1 MNHVNPAEF
10 CREIEAYLCRKND
23 GHLIRIVGPVFG
35 TVTGWAQ
42 QGIPLKVAFR
52 GIDRY
57 FDRQN
62 AKRPQGA
69 AAGGRRRPV
78 QIQFCEADIL
88 DAFDEWRRAVGISAS
103 AAAAASAS
111 ASESASPRDGDG
123 GGVGAESV
131 VHEEAAV
138 SASADVV
145 SRGRKAGLQTHID
158 RVMARLTQRR
168 VEAGVASAVGATI
181 DRLLAELD
189 TLRDEAKGARNETR
203 ARLVATLATLDR
215 TLLDAVIASLDQAAV
230 AALRADARRELEPFQ
245 SRMAPDALAR
255 AIEAATDR
263 LLRERQRLPIIKADE

>member
-62 AKRPQGA
+62 AKRPQST

-88 DAFDEWRRAVGISAS
+88 DAFDEWRRAVGVSAS
-103 AAAAASAS
+103 
-111 ASESASPRDGDG
+111 
-123 GGVGAESV
+123 V
-131 VHEEAAV
+131 VREEAAATAV
-138 SASADVV
+138 EEVV
-145 SRGRKAGLQTHID
+145 DAAPRAKKSGLQTHID
-158 RVMARLTQRR
+158 RAMARLTQRR
-168 VEAGVASAVGATI
+168 VEAGVASTVGATI
-181 DRLLAELD
+181 DQLLAQLD
-189 TLRDEAKGARNETR
+189 TLRADAKGARNETR
-203 ARLVATLATLDR
+203 ARLVSTLATLDR
-215 TLLDAVIASLDQAAV
+215 TLLDAVIASLDAAAV

-245 SRMAPDALAR
+245 SRMSPEALAR
-255 AIEAATDR
+255 AVEAATDR

>member
-23 GHLIRIVGPVFG
+23 GHLIRIVGPVFS

-57 FDRQN
+57 FDRQH
-62 AKRPQGA
+62 AKRPQSA

-88 DAFDEWRRAVGISAS
+88 DAFDEWRRAVGVSAS
-103 AAAAASAS
+103 
-111 ASESASPRDGDG
+111 
-123 GGVGAESV
+123 V
-131 VHEEAAV
+131 VREEAAATAV
-138 SASADVV
+138 EEVGDAAPRAKKS
-145 SRGRKAGLQTHID
+145 GLQTHID
-158 RVMARLTQRR
+158 RAMARLTQRR
-168 VEAGVASAVGATI
+168 VEAGVASTVGATI
-181 DRLLAELD
+181 DQLLAQLD
-189 TLRDEAKGARNETR
+189 TLRAEAKGARNETR
-203 ARLVATLATLDR
+203 ARLVSTLATLDR
-215 TLLDAVIASLDQAAV
+215 TLLDAVIASLDAAAV

-245 SRMAPDALAR
+245 SRMSPDALAR
-255 AIEAATDR
+255 AVEAATDR